1 MKEMQKKGK
10 KGKNVSKH
18 VKLICISNNIGAY
31 ISKHCAISLIWIAL
45 TMLFLKLFAFF
56 SVTKFQF
63 LVILSEDLSIGFE
76 RNCRPRAIILDN
88 SWAKNANLW
97 LMLNCNLFSITLSP
111 DAALIL
117 LKNVTLYRITDH
129 WWLDQK
135 VKKLIA
141 FALGSLLL
149 VAQTLASLTTP
160 ASCGMPKKVVCE
172 SSWTWLLNSL
182 VFLVPLFAYR
192 WFSVSVWCVLFSFK
206 TYYMINSNK
215 KC

>member
-1 MKEMQKKGK
+1 MREMQKKGK

-18 VKLICISNNIGAY
+18 VKLICISNNVGAY

-56 SVTKFQF
+56 NVTKFQF
-63 LVILSEDLSIGFE
+63 LVILSENLSIGFE
-76 RNCRPRAIILDN
+76 GNCRPRAIILDN

-129 WWLDQK
+129 WWLDQT

-141 FALGSLLL
+141 FRSRKFIACHSNPSVLNNASVLWHAKKSRMRVLMNLITKFLSIFGTAL
-149 VAQTLASLTTP
+149 
-160 ASCGMPKKVVCE
+160 
-172 SSWTWLLNSL
+172 
-182 VFLVPLFAYR
+182 
-192 WFSVSVWCVLFSFK
+192 CV
-206 TYYMINSNK
+206 
-215 KC
+215 